1 MKTSKKFVKL
11 IVLFLILVIG
21 NNAIAQDD
29 KWIISGSLSYFLTA
43 TDNSPV
49 TELLPPPLGEE
60 TTSQSIED
68 AVGFGLGLEY
78 MWSERIGIEVAAFL
92 SSHDSDMVITND
104 LGTFAASDS
113 TSLRTLTFG
122 ANYHFQPNGRVQWSL
137 GGFVPLMFV
146 DGTDHVFPELDR
158 TEHRDYDQD
167 YGLGVKG
174 GMAWSFA
181 ADSPWTLNLEARYMF
196 LLIMESETVGDVDV
210 DPLVLSVGVG
220 YRF

>member
-1 MKTSKKFVKL
+1 MKMPASSAKF
-11 IVLFLILVIG
+11 IALFLILLIG
-21 NNAIAQDD
+21 NNAFAQDD
-29 KWIISGSLSYFLTA
+29 KWIIRALPSYLLTA
-43 TDNSPV
+43 NDSSPV
-49 TELLPPPLGEE
+49 TETLPPPLGEE

-68 AVGFGLGLEY
+68 AAGFGLGLEY
-78 MWSERIGIEVAAFL
+78 MWNKSIGIEVAAFL
-92 SSHDSDMVITND
+92 STHDSDMLITND

-113 TSLRTLTFG
+113 TSLRTFTFG
-122 ANYHFQPNGRVQWSL
+122 ANYYFQPNGRVQWSL
-137 GGFVPLMFV
+137 GGFVPIMFV
-146 DGTDHVFPELDR
+146 DGTDHVFTEPDR

-196 LLIMESETVGDVDV
+196 LLVMESETVGDVEV